1 MSIRTVCCVG
11 AGLIGAGWVA
21 HFLRAGLAVR
31 AYDTRPEAE
40 GFLRRV
46 LDEAWPTCE
55 ALGLAPGAA
64 RERVTFTTDLDEALT
79 GADFVQESAVEN
91 ETLKIALLADLDR
104 RLDPGI
110 IIASSS
116 SGFLAESLRSR
127 CERNGGRVLVGHPF
141 NPPYL
146 IPLVEVVGGKGA
158 DPAKVEEAMAFYRAT
173 GSRPILL
180 RGEALGY
187 IANRIQTA
195 VFKEIAWMLDQG
207 VANVAEIDEAL
218 THGPA
223 LRWAVGGLSR
233 IYYLGASDDARYQP
247 FLDWCFDSLSEG
259 YCAPD
264 GFVPSA
270 ELRAAYQQ
278 GVKEMIG
285 GRLRA
290 DLLRIRD
297 RGVVRVRKAVAEAAA
312 QDGEL

>member
-1 MSIRTVCCVG
+1 MTIGTVCCVG

-31 AYDTRPEAE
+31 AYDPRPEAE
-40 GFLRRV
+40 ALLKRV
-46 LDEAWPTCE
+46 LDDAWPICE
-55 ALGLAPGAA
+55 ELGLAPGAS
-64 RERVTFTTDLDEALT
+64 RDRVVFTTDLDEALR
-79 GADFVQESAVEN
+79 GADFVQESAVED
-91 ETLKIALLADLDR
+91 EALKVALLADLDR
-104 RLDPGI
+104 RLDRSV

-116 SGFLAESLRSR
+116 SGFLAESLRSGCR
-127 CERNGGRVLVGHPF
+127 HGGRVLVGHPF

-195 VFKEIAWMLDQG
+195 VFKEVAWMLQEG

-223 LRWAVGGLSR
+223 LRWAIGGLSR
-233 IYYLGASDDARYQP
+233 IYYLGASDDVRYQP
-247 FLDWCFDSLSEG
+247 FLDWCFDSLNEG

-285 GRLRA
+285 GRSRA
-290 DLLRIRD
+290 DLLKIRD

-312 QDGEL
+312 ADGEL

>member
-1 MSIRTVCCVG
+1 MTIRTVCCVG

-21 HFLRAGLAVR
+21 HFLRAGLDVR

-40 GFLRRV
+40 ALVRGV
-46 LDEAWPTCE
+46 LDTAWPICE
-55 ALGLAPGAA
+55 ELGLAPGAA
-64 RERVTFTTDLDEALT
+64 RERLTFTTDLAEALQ

-91 ETLKIALLADLDR
+91 EALKIRLLADLDE
-104 RLDPGI
+104 RLDPRVI
-110 IIASSS
+110 VASSS
-116 SGFLAESLRSR
+116 SGFLAESLRSGCR
-127 CERNGGRVLVGHPF
+127 KAPGRVLVGHPF

-158 DPAKVEEAMAFYRAT
+158 DPARVEEAMAFYRST

-223 LRWAVGGLSR
+223 LRWAIGGLSR
-233 IYYLGASDDARYQP
+233 IYYLGAADAERYQP
-247 FLDWCFDSLSEG
+247 FLDWCFDSLGEG

-270 ELRAAYQQ
+270 ELRAAYQR
-278 GVKEMIG
+278 GVEEMIG
-285 GRLRA
+285 GRTRA
-290 DLLRIRD
+290 ELLKIRD
-297 RGVVRVRKAVAEAAA
+297 SGVVRVRKAVEQSARA
-312 QDGEL
+312 DGEL